1 MINWRSA
8 GSRVGGGKVFIVYLL
23 SVQTAQQGITKF
35 SVDQEAMEIDQRI
48 YGNLR
53 ATQAERSAHLAIQH
67 PCRNYDDFAGAH
79 HNVGDSAVR
88 PLLGI
93 LAPDRTLEI
102 GVPPIPHDN
111 VVPDMGRM
119 SARCHS
125 GGKPGYFVAPIAA
138 VSAPPSCSH
147 SFRAVASTT

>member
-23 SVQTAQQGITKF
+23 SVQTAQQGITKVR
-35 SVDQEAMEIDQRI
+35 VDQEAMEIGQRI

-53 ATQAERSAHLAIQH
+53 ATQAERIAHLAIQH
-67 PCRNYDDFAGAH
+67 PSRNYDDFAGAH
-79 HNVGDSAVR
+79 HNVCDSAVR

-93 LAPDRTLEI
+93 LAPNRALEI
-102 GVPPIPHDN
+102 GMPPIPDDN

-119 SARCHS
+119 SAR
-125 GGKPGYFVAPIAA
+125 
-138 VSAPPSCSH
+138 
-147 SFRAVASTT
+147 

>member
-119 SARCHS
+119 SARWRAAEWPASFLIPNQNPRNQRLS
-125 GGKPGYFVAPIAA
+125 G
-138 VSAPPSCSH
+138 
-147 SFRAVASTT
+147 